1 MIKDLFDAEGG
12 SDKQE
17 HRPHPRRQGRKCQN
31 PKISSY
37 YLVGHPKQKKK
48 KKNRQSF
55 GEGHQDIVIDKTG
68 KNKKY
73 EDLGYSGVA

>member
-1 MIKDLFDAEGG
+1 MPKPKNLELLLGG
-12 SDKQE
+12 PSKTKQ
-17 HRPHPRRQGRKCQN
+17 
-31 PKISSY
+31 
-37 YLVGHPKQKKK
+37 K

>member
-1 MIKDLFDAEGG
+1 MLKGEVTNRNTDPTRG
-12 SDKQE
+12 DKGENAKTQKS
-17 HRPHPRRQGRKCQN
+17 RATTWWAIQN
-31 PKISSY
+31 K
-37 YLVGHPKQKKK
+37 KKK